1 MLEFS
6 GIVEIGQKTMSIV
19 KYLQTKYIIASIFFI
34 LLFCNILVYLLL
46 GMVLMSLTL
55 TVFYDI
61 PQLNLGFNLHTYSDI
76 RLPTKNTTGYKDDT
90 ISTSTTITSVSQ
102 KWTQIKIP
110 KWWNKNISN

>member
-1 MLEFS
+1 M
-6 GIVEIGQKTMSIV
+6 
-19 KYLQTKYIIASIFFI
+19 
-34 LLFCNILVYLLL
+34 YLLL

-102 KWTQIKIP
+102 KWKYLNDEIKIFP
-110 KWWNKNISN
+110 IDVILQK